1 MAAGDALSYDLQVD
15 GRDRAII
22 SIYGLKLVDPTNFR
36 PLGIAISKIL
46 RKSFATTIALEGRPT
61 RFAPLAKSTI
71 ARKKALG
78 QPLTPL
84 VATGAMRNSLAR
96 RNFRGNVT
104 YVAASGT
111 LRVGTNIPYAHYHV
125 TGTKNKNGSP
135 RMPARNPLVILPE
148 DWQAIQ
154 DLVKAWTN
162 GDTNVTG
169 DE

>member
-1 MAAGDALSYDLQVD
+1 MGGDTLSYEIKIDSR
-15 GRDRAII
+15 GRAVVY
-22 SIYGLKLVDPTNFR
+22 IYGLNLIDPDSFR

-46 RKSFATTIALEGRPT
+46 RRSFAATIAAEGRPS
-61 RFAPLAKSTI
+61 RYAPLARSTI

-104 YVAASGT
+104 YVTASGT
-111 LRVGTNIPYAHYHV
+111 LIVGTNIPYARYHQ
-125 TGTKNKNGSP
+125 TGTQNADGSI
-135 RMPARNPLVILPE
+135 RMPARPFLVILPD
-148 DWQAIQ
+148 DWGAIK
-154 DLVKAWTN
+154 DLVKAWQLGN
-162 GDTNVTG
+162 SKVTG